1 MRALGLVFLALAACV
16 PAPTDPVAS
25 GSLCLPATADCPAQT
40 LIRRDA
46 VGRNQLD
53 YAIQNT
59 STTETTVIAEAYV
72 PAGESDAGT
81 DLGADM
87 DSPILI
93 AKSEH
98 QIAPEGS
105 VGNRWTPQLL
115 GTREEIEFSIACTEC
130 EVNADYV
137 LTSVALECS
146 ADDDCSSG
154 WLCDTRIP
162 GRCVECMSDDDCQT
176 EQTCNIDRGR
186 CTPANAASCS
196 SGGAGTTGILLFLI
210 LFFLPRRKRVAAAI
224 LGLTFLSA
232 EAFAAPPIASLGV
245 GVGTQIFTGEI
256 GAVTQPGL
264 SLSIAQELRWQYL
277 GLSLGLCTSYFLTD
291 QPAPPFSRDLRTVS
305 VLLGPRGY
313 LPLGPIE
320 LVAAVDYMRLGL
332 DSNSLVRITGP
343 ELNFNGMS
351 LSTGIRYRWSGLE
364 ARIDA
369 AWQPVFNLPGD
380 VIWLQIGVA
389 VASGS

>member
-1 MRALGLVFLALAACV
+1 MRALWLVFLAFAACV
-16 PAPTDPVAS
+16 PAPTDPVAT
-25 GSLCLPATADCPAQT
+25 GSLCIPPTADCPDQT
-40 LIRRDA
+40 LIRRHA

-53 YAIQNT
+53 YAIRNA
-59 STTETTVIAEAYV
+59 STTETTVVAQAFV

-81 DLGADM
+81 DSGFDM
-87 DSPILI
+87 DEPILI
-93 AKSEH
+93 AESSH
-98 QIAPEGS
+98 RISPEGS

-115 GTREEIEFSIACTEC
+115 GTREEIEFSINCSGC
-130 EVNADYV
+130 EVTADYV

-146 ADDDCSSG
+146 SDDDCSSG

-162 GRCVECMSDDDCQT
+162 GRCVECASNDDCT
-176 EQTCNIDRGR
+176 SDQTCNLDSGR
-186 CTPANAASCS
+186 CSPADAASCS
-196 SGGAGTTGILLFLI
+196 SAGTGSASVFLFI
-210 LFFLPRRKRVAAAI
+210 VFVFLRRRKQIAALT
-224 LGLTFLSA
+224 LGLSILA
-232 EAFAAPPIASLGV
+232 VDAVAAPPIASLGV

-291 QPAPPFSRDLRTVS
+291 QQPPPFSRDLRTLS

-313 LPLGPIE
+313 FPVGPIE
-320 LVAAVDYMRLGL
+320 FVAAVDYMRFGL

-343 ELNFNGMS
+343 ELNYNGMS
-351 LSTGIRYRWSGLE
+351 LSGGVRYRWSGLE